1 MNLLNIPSRH
11 LTMNSFL
18 MKGSQ
23 SIPDK
28 NMENLAFK
36 YKGGVK
42 IGYKYK
48 AIAC

>member
-28 NMENLAFK
+28 NMENLA
-36 YKGGVK
+36 YKGGVN